1 MSIHLIGDLHS
12 DLPRLNSLIKQMK
25 PGDTMISCGE
35 ISGLLWDG
43 LEEKQLLDYLES
55 LPMQF
60 TFIDGNHDN
69 FSAIYSYPVETWN
82 GGKVHK
88 IRNNVFHLMRGQV
101 FEFKIEDLKFFTF
114 GGGYSIDKDMRIT
127 DKNNENANWWEEEMP
142 NQEEYDEGKRN
153 LEKHNWTVDYI
164 ITHTLNKESIPILAG
179 LERYNGIKQSCP
191 KELPLNYYLEDI
203 RKFTSYKE
211 WFFGHFHKDRR
222 IDFTRQTCLF
232 LDTVKLQ

>member
-35 ISGLLWDG
+35 ISGLLWDR
-43 LEEKQLLDYLES
+43 LEEKQLLDYLEN

-60 TFIDGNHDN
+60 AFIDGNHDN
-69 FSAIYSYPVETWN
+69 FPAIYSYTIENWN

-101 FEFKIEDLKFFTF
+101 FEIENLTFFTF
-114 GGGYSIDKDMRIT
+114 GGGYSIDKAMRVT
-127 DKNNENANWWEEEMP
+127 DADDKRVNWWKEEMP
-142 NQEEYDEGKRN
+142 TQEEYDEGKRN
-153 LEKHNWTVDYI
+153 LEKHNWAVDYI

-179 LERYNGIKQSCP
+179 MERYIGIRHFCA
-191 KELPLNYYLEDI
+191 EEAPLNYYLQDI
-203 RKFTSYKE
+203 YEQTNYKE
-211 WFFGHFHKDRR
+211 WFFGHFHKDKR
-222 IDFTRQTCLF
+222 IDYTRQIALF
-232 LDTVKLQ
+232 LIR

>member
-1 MSIHLIGDLHS
+1 MSIFVIGDLHN
-12 DLPRLNSLIKQMK
+12 DLSRLNSLIEQMK

-43 LEEKQLLDYLES
+43 LEEKPFLDYLES
-55 LPMQF
+55 LHMQF
-60 TFIDGNHDN
+60 AFIDGIHDN
-69 FSAIYSYPVETWN
+69 FPAIYSYTIENWN
-82 GGKVHK
+82 GGKIHK

-101 FEFKIEDLKFFTF
+101 FEIENLKFFTF
-114 GGGYSIDKDMRIT
+114 GGGYSIDKAMRVT
-127 DKNNENANWWEEEMP
+127 DASDKRVNWWKEEMP
-142 NQEEYDEGKRN
+142 AQEEYDEGKCN
-153 LEKHNWTVDYI
+153 LEKHNWAVDYI

-179 LERYNGIKQSCP
+179 LERYNGIKQSCT
-191 KELPLNYYLEDI
+191 EDLPLNYYLEDI
-203 RKFTSYKE
+203 RTFTNYKE